1 MLKKVLNST
10 PQLNSCIF
18 SREAGC
24 GGAGDIIASDSPL
37 NETESSR
44 DGSVSMDSN
53 LLEVRVDEDVANG
66 NAEVTSVKQE
76 LHEEV
81 EEIEVNGEA
90 VVEDEIL
97 DEDDGMTEE
106 EEEVPSPEL

>member
-90 VVEDEIL
+90 VEDEIL

-106 EEEVPSPEL
+106 EEVPSPEL